1 MRQNIDLSI
10 IVPVY
15 NEEQNVEPMHRE
27 ITEVMNALG
36 KGYELIFVDD
46 GSIDKTTKILL
57 EIQNNDQNVVVLCFR
72 RNFGQTAALSAGF
85 DHARGDVII
94 TLDGDLQNDPRDI
107 PILLEKIREY
117 DIVNGWRKDRQDKT
131 LTRKIPSIIANRLIS
146 SVTGVKLKDYGCTLK
161 AYRREVVKTIKLYGE
176 MHRFIPAI
184 ASMMGV
190 SYCEVPTNHRARKF
204 GKTKYGISRTIR
216 VILDLITVKFLL
228 SYRTRPIHMFG
239 PIGIVTGFL
248 GIMICAYLTILKIA
262 GHSIGQRPLLLLG
275 VLMIIISA
283 FFIILGLLGEII
295 IRLYYEVQDKPIY
308 YIKEIRGRKEEF
320 EEASN
325 D

>member
-1 MRQNIDLSI
+1 MRQHYDLSI

-15 NEEQNVEPMHRE
+15 NEEQNVVLMHRE
-27 ITEVMNALG
+27 ITEVMITLG
-36 KGYELIFVDD
+36 KSYELIFVDD
-46 GSIDKTTKILL
+46 GSIDSTAKMLI
-57 EIQNNDQNVVVLCFR
+57 EIQNSDHHVVVVCFR

-85 DHARGDVII
+85 DYARGDVII
-94 TLDGDLQNDPRDI
+94 TIDGDLQNDPRDI
-107 PILLEKIREY
+107 PMLLEKICEY

-131 LTRKIPSIIANRLIS
+131 LTRKIPSMIANRLIS

-239 PIGIVTGFL
+239 PIGIVTGFI
-248 GIMICAYLTILKIA
+248 GIIICSYLTILKIA

-308 YIKEIRGRKEEF
+308 YIKEIKGRKEKLEDT
-320 EEASN
+320 SN
-325 D
+325 E

>member
-1 MRQNIDLSI
+1 MRQHYDLSI

-15 NEEQNVEPMHRE
+15 NEEQNVEPMHQE
-27 ITEVMNALG
+27 ITEVMSTLG

-46 GSIDKTTKILL
+46 GSNDNTAKILF
-57 EIQNNDQNVVVLCFR
+57 EIQKNDQNVVVLCFR

-94 TLDGDLQNDPRDI
+94 TIDGDLQNDPRDI
-107 PILLEKIREY
+107 SILLEKIGEY

-131 LTRKIPSIIANRLIS
+131 LTRKIPSMIANRLIS

-248 GIMICAYLTILKIA
+248 GIIICAYLTILKIA

-275 VLMIIISA
+275 VLMIIMSA

-308 YIKEIRGRKEEF
+308 YIKEIRGHKEKYEDAGN
-320 EEASN
+320 E
-325 D
+325 